1 MLGRGDVGKVYLVRE
16 KKSAKLFAMKGAR
29 RRIAAGIIPDRPELG
44 LRSPLE
50 EGDDRAQENQT
61 CSDRAGNPC
70 NRKSPIHRD
79 PPSLLPIGAVSLL
92 LHGVLHGWR
101 ILPRSTV
108 KAWQMLV

>member
-16 KKSAKLFAMKGAR
+16 KKSGKLFAMKGEFR
-29 RRIAAGIIPDRPELG
+29 S
-44 LRSPLE
+44 LRTVSPSFDKLPGSAVK